1 MLGLAIQDFIKPKVN
16 ERRFHEKFTQS
27 FTKLGVIVMNNF
39 QLNSTK
45 NNKKKQEEILQEAK
59 LNFLKKSSVEMSE
72 GEYKKLE
79 KSMQDERNIL
89 KKMNI
94 LKIKEN

>member
-1 MLGLAIQDFIKPKVN
+1 
-16 ERRFHEKFTQS
+16 
-27 FTKLGVIVMNNF
+27 MNNF

>member
-16 ERRFHEKFTQS
+16 ERRSYEKFTQS

-45 NNKKKQEEILQEAK
+45 NNTKNQEEILQELK
-59 LNFLKKSSVEMSE
+59 LNFLKKSSVKMA
-72 GEYKKLE
+72 
-79 KSMQDERNIL
+79 NIFL
-89 KKMNI
+89 DFDKRQISFDNR
-94 LKIKEN
+94 L